1 MYHNGFI
8 KIELSNP
15 DLHIG
20 NPFKNA
26 ESILKVL
33 NHSKAS
39 FVLFPELCLSSYTA
53 GDLFFETTFYQEVLE
68 SLKFIMEKTT
78 FEGVYLA
85 GMPFFLEEVLFNV
98 AVVIQKDKILGIV
111 PKHTIPN
118 YKEFSEK
125 RWFHSGKTIQ
135 TQEIDFLGQKVPVGN
150 ILFINKKFDISFGA
164 EICQDLWTIE
174 SPSDLLALN
183 GAELIFNLSS
193 STEHIGKKEMRTNA
207 VINHSRKHIGGYFY
221 TSSGITESSTDV
233 LFSNHKIAAVFGNLI
248 GEKDLFNQDDTSLV
262 VDVCIDSIKHQR
274 RIDTTLGDQKIGKE
288 YPFLKA
294 YFNIKEYDN
303 YEFEKPF
310 HQKPFVEMKDLEE
323 QLKLANHIQFLS
335 LQSKISHIKNLKVIL
350 KFASRLN
357 ELLSL
362 LAVVQSFQASKKT
375 LDDLIVI
382 MEDEKDFQPDFVA
395 LIKNFLNNLGIKNI
409 LLDNED
415 RQPQVKEWL
424 SKELIHHALSK
435 FTPNPLMLDDS
446 QILVLESDNLS
457 DTALGKVSERIHY
470 YDQLYNV
477 NVGLTQTFMTE
488 LILFHLNKPII
499 SITPELKVFYQEQI
513 EKFLT
518 PNIIIEDFILYHH
531 LKNNFSKAKI
541 AFLIKHTFSLNEEE
555 SLVLVQNYLKT
566 FYQAQYKRQQMS
578 PGPKILENSLSPRT
592 EFKLPINFQ
601 RKE

>member
-26 ESILKVL
+26 ESILEVL
-33 NHSKAS
+33 HHSKAS
-39 FVLFPELCLSSYTA
+39 FVLFPELFLSSYTA
-53 GDLFFETTFYQEVLE
+53 GDLFFEITFYQEVLE
-68 SLKFIMEKTT
+68 SLQFIMEKTV
-78 FEGVYLA
+78 FEGVYLV
-85 GMPFFLEEVLFNV
+85 GIPFFLEEILFNV

-150 ILFINKKFDISFGA
+150 ILFINKQFDISFGV

-183 GAELIFNLSS
+183 GAKLIFNLSS
-193 STEHIGKKEMRTNA
+193 STEHIGKKEMRKNA

-233 LFSNHKIAAVFGNLI
+233 LFSNHKIAAVCGNLI

-288 YPFLKA
+288 YPFFKA
-294 YFNIKEYDN
+294 YFDIKEYDN

-310 HQKPFVEMKDLEE
+310 YQKPFVEMDNLEE

-335 LQSKISHIKNLKVIL
+335 LQSKLSHIKNVKVIL
-350 KFASRLN
+350 KLASRSN

-362 LAVVQSFQASKKT
+362 LAVIQSFQASKKT

-409 LLDNED
+409 LLDNEVH
-415 RQPQVKEWL
+415 QPQVKERL
-424 SKELIHHALSK
+424 SKELIHHAFSK

-457 DTALGKVSERIHY
+457 DTALGKISERIDY

-477 NVGLTQTFMTE
+477 NVGLSQTFMIE
-488 LILFHLNKPII
+488 LIFFHLNKPII
-499 SITPELKVFYQEQI
+499 SIPPELKVFYQKQI

-541 AFLIKHTFSLNEEE
+541 AFLIEHTFALNAEE
-555 SLVLVQNYLKT
+555 SLILVQNYLKT
-566 FYQAQYKRQQMS
+566 FYQVQYKRQQMS

>member
-33 NHSKAS
+33 NRSKAS

-150 ILFINKKFDISFGA
+150 ILFINKKFDISFGV

-193 STEHIGKKEMRTNA
+193 STEHIGKKEMRKNA

-233 LFSNHKIAAVFGNLI
+233 LFSNHKIATVFGNLI

-288 YPFLKA
+288 YPFFKA

-310 HQKPFVEMKDLEE
+310 HQKPFVEMNDLEE

-350 KFASRLN
+350 KLASRLN

-375 LDDLIVI
+375 LDDVIVI
-382 MEDEKDFQPDFVA
+382 MEDEKDFQPDFSA
-395 LIKNFLNNLGIKNI
+395 LMKNFLNRLGIKNI

-415 RQPQVKEWL
+415 HKPQVKEWL

-435 FTPNPLMLDDS
+435 FTPNSLMLDDL

-488 LILFHLNKPII
+488 LILFHLNKPIVFI
-499 SITPELKVFYQEQI
+499 PPELKVFYQEQI

-541 AFLIKHTFSLNEEE
+541 AFLIEHTFSLNAEE

>member
-26 ESILKVL
+26 ESILEVL

-39 FVLFPELCLSSYTA
+39 FVLFPELFLSSYTA

-68 SLKFIMEKTT
+68 SLQFIMEKTT
-78 FEGVYLA
+78 FEGVYLV

-150 ILFINKKFDISFGA
+150 ILFINKKFDISFGV

-193 STEHIGKKEMRTNA
+193 STEHIGKKEMRKNA

-262 VDVCIDSIKHQR
+262 VDVCIDSIKYQR

-288 YPFLKA
+288 YPFFKA
-294 YFNIKEYDN
+294 YFDIKEYDN

-310 HQKPFVEMKDLEE
+310 HQKPFVEMDDLEE

-335 LQSKISHIKNLKVIL
+335 LQSKLSHIKNVKVVLKL
-350 KFASRLN
+350 ASRLN

-362 LAVVQSFQASKKT
+362 LVVVQSFQASKKT

-382 MEDEKDFQPDFVA
+382 MEDEKDFQTDFVA
-395 LIKNFLNNLGIKNI
+395 LMKNFLNNLGIKNI
-409 LLDNED
+409 FLDNED
-415 RQPQVKEWL
+415 HQPQVKEWL

-435 FTPNPLMLDDS
+435 FTPNSLMLDDS

-457 DTALGKVSERIHY
+457 DTALGKVSKRIHY

-488 LILFHLNKPII
+488 LFFFHLNKPII
-499 SITPELKVFYQEQI
+499 SIPPELKVFYQEQI

-531 LKNNFSKAKI
+531 LKNNFSKVKI
-541 AFLIKHTFSLNEEE
+541 AFLIEHTFALNAEE
-555 SLVLVQNYLKT
+555 SLCLVQNYLKT
-566 FYQAQYKRQQMS
+566 FYQEQYKRQQMS

>member
-1 MYHNGFI
+1 MYNNGFI

-26 ESILKVL
+26 ESILEVL

-39 FVLFPELCLSSYTA
+39 FVLFPELFLSSYTA
-53 GDLFFETTFYQEVLE
+53 GDLFFEITFYQEVLE
-68 SLKFIMEKTT
+68 SLQFIMEKTV
-78 FEGVYLA
+78 FEGVYLV
-85 GMPFFLEEVLFNV
+85 GIPFFLEEVLFNV

-150 ILFINKKFDISFGA
+150 ILFINKQFDISFGV

-193 STEHIGKKEMRTNA
+193 STEHIGKKEMRKNA

-262 VDVCIDSIKHQR
+262 VDICIDSIKHQR

-288 YPFLKA
+288 YPFFKA
-294 YFNIKEYDN
+294 YFDIKEYDN

-310 HQKPFVEMKDLEE
+310 YQKPFVEMNYLEE

-335 LQSKISHIKNLKVIL
+335 LQSKLSHIKNVKVIL
-350 KFASRLN
+350 KLASRSN

-362 LAVVQSFQASKKT
+362 LAVIQSFQASKKT

-409 LLDNED
+409 LLDNEVH
-415 RQPQVKEWL
+415 QPQVKEQF
-424 SKELIHHALSK
+424 SKKLIHHALSK

-457 DTALGKVSERIHY
+457 DTALGKVSERMDY

-477 NVGLTQTFMTE
+477 NIGLSQTFMTE
-488 LILFHLNKPII
+488 LIFFHLNKPII
-499 SITPELKVFYQEQI
+499 PIPPELKVFYQEQI

-541 AFLIKHTFSLNEEE
+541 AFLIEHTFALNAEE

-566 FYQAQYKRQQMS
+566 FYQVQYKRQQMS

>member
-1 MYHNGFI
+1 MYHNSFI

-150 ILFINKKFDISFGA
+150 ILFINKKFDISFGV

-193 STEHIGKKEMRTNA
+193 STEHIGKKEMRKNA

-288 YPFLKA
+288 YPFFKA
-294 YFNIKEYDN
+294 YFDIKEYDN

-310 HQKPFVEMKDLEE
+310 HQKPFVEMDDLEE

-335 LQSKISHIKNLKVIL
+335 LQSKLSHIKNLKVIL
-350 KFASRLN
+350 KLASRLN

-382 MEDEKDFQPDFVA
+382 MEDEKDFQPDFSA
-395 LIKNFLNNLGIKNI
+395 LIKNFLNSLGIKNI

-415 RQPQVKEWL
+415 HKPQVKERL
-424 SKELIHHALSK
+424 SKELIRHTLSK
-435 FTPNPLMLDDS
+435 FTPNSLMLDDS

-488 LILFHLNKPII
+488 LILFHLNKPIV
-499 SITPELKVFYQEQI
+499 SIPPELKFFYQEQI

-541 AFLIKHTFSLNEEE
+541 AFLIEHTFSLNAEE

>member
-26 ESILKVL
+26 ESILEVL

-39 FVLFPELCLSSYTA
+39 LVLFPELFLSSYTA

-68 SLKFIMEKTT
+68 SLQFIMEKTT
-78 FEGVYLA
+78 FEGVYLV

-150 ILFINKKFDISFGA
+150 ILFINKKFDISFGV

-193 STEHIGKKEMRTNA
+193 STEHIGKKEMRKNA

-262 VDVCIDSIKHQR
+262 VDVCIDSIKYQR

-288 YPFLKA
+288 YPFFKA
-294 YFNIKEYDN
+294 YFDIKEHDN

-310 HQKPFVEMKDLEE
+310 HQKPFVEMDDLEE

-335 LQSKISHIKNLKVIL
+335 LQSKLSHIKNVKVIL
-350 KFASRLN
+350 KLASRLN

-382 MEDEKDFQPDFVA
+382 MEDEKDSRPDFVV
-395 LIKNFLNNLGIKNI
+395 LMKNFLNNLGIKNI

-415 RQPQVKEWL
+415 HQPQVKEWL
-424 SKELIHHALSK
+424 SKELIHRALSK
-435 FTPNPLMLDDS
+435 FTSNPLLLDDS

-499 SITPELKVFYQEQI
+499 SIPPELKAFYQEQI

-518 PNIIIEDFILYHH
+518 PHIVIEDFILYHH

-541 AFLIKHTFSLNEEE
+541 AFLIEHTFALNAEE

>member
-39 FVLFPELCLSSYTA
+39 FVLFPELFLSSYTA

-68 SLKFIMEKTT
+68 SLQFIMEKTT
-78 FEGVYLA
+78 FEGVYLV

-135 TQEIDFLGQKVPVGN
+135 TQEIYFLGQKVPVGN
-150 ILFINKKFDISFGA
+150 ILFINKKFDISFGV

-193 STEHIGKKEMRTNA
+193 STEHIGKKEMRKNA

-221 TSSGITESSTDV
+221 TSSGIAESSTDV

-262 VDVCIDSIKHQR
+262 VDVCIDSIKYQR

-288 YPFLKA
+288 FPFFKT
-294 YFNIKEYDN
+294 YFDIKEHDN

-310 HQKPFVEMKDLEE
+310 HQKPFVEMDDLEE

-335 LQSKISHIKNLKVIL
+335 LQSKLSHIKNVKVIL
-350 KFASRLN
+350 KLASCLN

-382 MEDEKDFQPDFVA
+382 MEDENDSQPDFVV
-395 LIKNFLNNLGIKNI
+395 LMKNFLNNLGIKNI

-415 RQPQVKEWL
+415 HQPQVKKWL

-435 FTPNPLMLDDS
+435 FTSNPLMLDDS

-499 SITPELKVFYQEQI
+499 SIPPELKAFYQEQI

-518 PNIIIEDFILYHH
+518 PHIVIEDFILYHH

-541 AFLIKHTFSLNEEE
+541 AFLIEHTFALNAEE

>member
-395 LIKNFLNNLGIKNI
+395 LIKNFLKNLGIKNI

-415 RQPQVKEWL
+415 HQPQVKEWL

-457 DTALGKVSERIHY
+457 DTALGKVSARIHY

-477 NVGLTQTFMTE
+477 NVGLTQTLMTE

-541 AFLIKHTFSLNEEE
+541 AFLIKHTFSLNKEE

>member
-477 NVGLTQTFMTE
+477 NVGLTQTFMIE

>member
-20 NPFKNA
+20 DPFKNA
-26 ESILKVL
+26 ESILEVL
-33 NHSKAS
+33 NRSKAS
-39 FVLFPELCLSSYTA
+39 LVLFPELFLSSYTA

-68 SLKFIMEKTT
+68 SLQFIMEKTT
-78 FEGVYLA
+78 FEGVYLV
-85 GMPFFLEEVLFNV
+85 GMPFFLKEVLFNV

-135 TQEIDFLGQKVPVGN
+135 TQEIYFLGQKVPVGN
-150 ILFINKKFDISFGA
+150 ILFINKKFDISFGV

-193 STEHIGKKEMRTNA
+193 STEHIGKKEMRKNA

-262 VDVCIDSIKHQR
+262 VDVYIDSIKYQR

-288 YPFLKA
+288 FPFFKS
-294 YFNIKEYDN
+294 YFDIKEHDN

-310 HQKPFVEMKDLEE
+310 HQKPFVEMEDLEE

-335 LQSKISHIKNLKVIL
+335 LQSKLSHIKNVKVIL
-350 KFASRLN
+350 KLASRLN

-375 LDDLIVI
+375 LDHLIVI
-382 MEDEKDFQPDFVA
+382 MEDEKDSQPDFVV
-395 LIKNFLNNLGIKNI
+395 LMKNFLNNLGIKNI

-415 RQPQVKEWL
+415 HQPQVKEWL

-435 FTPNPLMLDDS
+435 FTSNPLMLDDS

-499 SITPELKVFYQEQI
+499 SIPPELKAFYQEQI

-518 PNIIIEDFILYHH
+518 PHIVIEDFILYHH

-541 AFLIKHTFSLNEEE
+541 AFLIEHTFALNAEE

-566 FYQAQYKRQQMS
+566 FYQTQYKRQQMS